1 MTSFF
6 AVLVTTLKVVPTD
19 GMSDTPFV
27 VTKKSPGLAGMAA
40 FAACAACCAL
50 PVLVAGGIGGGA
62 LSAVAGYIRPGAD
75 LVVASLVGVGVL
87 AFIAS
92 RATRAR
98 ARALPAANCN
108 VSCDVGGGCGCAP
121 PGNTNVF
128 ATGSPRSGEPIVCTA
143 DLRDQPTVQG
153 QLDGYRAAFAHLL
166 CTEKVDGAV
175 RWVFANRPGLS
186 GDLRNLAK
194 KEHRCCSFFKFDLR
208 IVGETIV
215 WQTTAHE
222 EAAAVLDEFARL
234 PDRLGQHSRGNEV
247 QPIKEAIGGAG
258 LIFAADVPPPK

>member
-1 MTSFF
+1 
-6 AVLVTTLKVVPTD
+6 
-19 GMSDTPFV
+19 MSDTPFV
-27 VTKKSPGLAGMAA
+27 VTKKSLGLAGMAA
-40 FAACAACCAL
+40 FAACVACCAL
-50 PVLVAGGIGGGA
+50 PVLAAAGIGGGA

-108 VSCDVGGGCGCAP
+108 VYCDVGGGCGCAP

-186 GDLRNLAK
+186 GDLRTWRK
-194 KEHRCCSFFKFDLR
+194 KS
-208 IVGETIV
+208 IV
-215 WQTTAHE
+215 
-222 EAAAVLDEFARL
+222 AAASSSSTCGLLERRSFGKRRL
-234 PDRLGQHSRGNEV
+234 TKKRPRCWTSSRAYQTAWASIPEGTRSNRSKRRSEE
-247 QPIKEAIGGAG
+247 QG
-258 LIFAADVPPPK
+258 